1 MKMKMKIVLVFFIT
15 MLIVTLN
22 ACMFNN
28 TKNSDEGNDTLS
40 FSKLKKMDEIT
51 VVGNTVT
58 VVLLQDIPLPYRWAL
73 TEQSE
78 NSSLIKEYE
87 VEDPYN
93 DSLFSSGSALEYH
106 VFVLELKETDW
117 VELEFYNKWVV
128 EPENL
133 SEANGSRRF
142 VLECVNGQWNIVAN

>member
-1 MKMKMKIVLVFFIT
+1 MKKKIVFAFFIT
-15 MLIVTLN
+15 MLMVTLN
-22 ACMFNN
+22 ACVFNN
-28 TKNSDEGNDTLS
+28 TRNSDEGNDTLS

-58 VVLLQDIPLPYRWAL
+58 VVLLQDIPLPYRWVL

-106 VFVLELKETDW
+106 VFIFELEETDR
-117 VELEFYNKWVV
+117 VELEFNNMWVV

-133 SEANGSRRF
+133 CEAKDSRRF
-142 VLECVNGQWNIVAN
+142 MLEYVNGQWSVVTNI